1 MKKLL
6 LILTLILMGMNIHA
20 QSDFISSSPVNE
32 EDCFADLQG
41 KGGILVLSE
50 LGDLAITIN
59 NVKTPQITPKGKRK
73 DGLYVYEIV
82 VDLKDNKTPK
92 VEVNRRGEIYKTD
105 FVVSLKADLMR
116 AYKIEYVKMPIR
128 MEDQTKSNNAILD
141 EKLAEVE
148 ISTAIKDLQ
157 VVVSPKLNA
166 KITKSVKKNDNSI
179 NITTIVIPLEN
190 INKAKQEVENLKAEH
205 QKIFDY
211 IDKNSS
217 KATQADF
224 DKEQM
229 LRNQIDEAENALN
242 AMMHIGVYANGT
254 NREQIDLEPI
264 GPRVKL
270 CYGVLLLKQIEKV
283 YVTECSAMMT
293 EGARLYGLRQY
304 DGARRNFVKALN
316 AKDTPGDLIPSI
328 NTNR

>member
-6 LILTLILMGMNIHA
+6 LILTLVLMGMNIHA

-59 NVKTPQITPKGKRK
+59 NVKAPQITPKGKRK
-73 DGLYVYEIV
+73 DGLYAYEIV
-82 VDLKDNKTPK
+82 IDLKDNKTPK

-229 LRNQIDEAENALN
+229 LRNQIDDAENALN
-242 AMMHIGVYANGT
+242 TMMHIGVYANGT
-254 NREQIDLEPI
+254 NREQIDLSLSVRE
-264 GPRVKL
+264 
-270 CYGVLLLKQIEKV
+270 
-283 YVTECSAMMT
+283 
-293 EGARLYGLRQY
+293 
-304 DGARRNFVKALN
+304 
-316 AKDTPGDLIPSI
+316 
-328 NTNR
+328 